1 MGMGVEWMV
10 EMAELVKGHEAVLL
24 AQVMPLVRERDVR
37 LDMRLV
43 ERIDAAGIA
52 ALLALYAAACNAGH
66 AFELVHVPER
76 VDEVL
81 AVVGLE
87 AILVS
92 HNAVRFS
99 HNEESLRLT
108 AA

>member
-1 MGMGVEWMV
+1 MGFTEIVGTP
-10 EMAELVKGHEAVLL
+10 ELVKGHETVLL
-24 AQVMPLVRERDVR
+24 ARLMPLVRERYVR

-52 ALLALYAAACNAGH
+52 ALLALYGAARNAGH
-66 AFELVHVPER
+66 RFELVNVPER

-87 AILVS
+87 TILVS
-92 HNAVRFS
+92 HNAVQFS
-99 HNEESLRLT
+99 HDGDCLNLT